1 MEKASKKGVKFM
13 LPVDTR
19 LGKEFDPNTE
29 TKTVSWTE
37 IPDGWE
43 GFDIGDETI
52 KFYKEELKN
61 AKTVIWNGPVRFI

>member
-1 MEKASKKGVKFM
+1 MEKAEKKGVKLM
-13 LPVDTR
+13 LPIDTK

-43 GFDIGDETI
+43 GFDIGEKTI
-52 KFYKEELKN
+52 ELYKNELKN
-61 AKTVIWNGPVRFI
+61 AKTVICNRYK